1 MIRTERVENG
11 RLARVILD
19 RPHRANALTEAM
31 LRQLVA
37 ELDAL
42 ADDAVHAVVLTGTG
56 KTFSAGADLDEA
68 AAGLA
73 QSDVWAALSMRMS
86 TMPCLTIAALNGT
99 LAGGAFGMVLACDL
113 RISVPGAEFFYPVM
127 KLGYQPPQGDPERMV
142 RLIGPAR
149 AAMILVAGARISA
162 PEALSWGLVDRII
175 AREALDDEAIRLARP
190 CVDGK
195 TEHIAALKRRLAP
208 VQSPRLL

>member
-1 MIRTERVENG
+1 MIRIERLENG

-19 RPHRANALTEAM
+19 RPERANALTEAM
-31 LRQLVA
+31 LRQLVTG
-37 ELDAL
+37 LDDL
-42 ADDAVHAVVLTGTG
+42 ERDGVHAIVLTGAG

-73 QSDVWAALSMRMS
+73 RSDAWVALSSRMA

-113 RISVPGAEFFYPVM
+113 RIGVPEAQFFYPVM
-127 KLGYQPPQGDPERMV
+127 RLGYQPPQGDPERMV

-149 AAMILVAGARISA
+149 SAMILVAGARISA
-162 PEALSWGLVDRII
+162 SEALAWGLLDRIV
-175 AREALDDEAIRLARP
+175 AGDELGEAAVTLARP
-190 CVDGK
+190 CLDGSGD
-195 TEHIAALKRRLAP
+195 HVAALKRRLASD
-208 VQSPRLL
+208 QSPRLL

>member
-19 RPHRANALTEAM
+19 RPQRANALTEAM
-31 LRQLVA
+31 LRQLAA

-73 QSDVWAALSMRMS
+73 QSDAWAALSTRMS

-99 LAGGAFGMVLACDL
+99 LAGGAFGMVLACDI
-113 RISVPGAEFFYPVM
+113 RIGVPEAEFFYPVM

-149 AAMILVAGARISA
+149 TAMILVAGARISA
-162 PEALSWGLVDRII
+162 HDALSWGLLDRITD
-175 AREALDDEAIRLARP
+175 RQALDAEAIRLARP
-190 CVDGK
+190 CLDGK
-195 TEHIAALKRRLAP
+195 AGHIAALKRRLAP
-208 VQSPRLL
+208 DQSPRLL